1 MRVIYQLLT
10 SRGDCPTLRSN
21 SAVFSMTR
29 TRALGRFRLSMSA
42 VAAPENA
49 PPMITTSYSNS
60 IATEKMDFAARKRN
74 QIRQATVYLASN
86 FLADFA
92 DSTEARPTI
101 NDFSKCSLDFLGW
114 NS

>member
-1 MRVIYQLLT
+1 
-10 SRGDCPTLRSN
+10 
-21 SAVFSMTR
+21 MTR

-101 NDFSKCSLDFLGW
+101 NDFSKCSLDFLGL
-114 NS
+114 NSRRPGVRYATRNTRGDSATN